1 MWWCVDVFLSYIPFH
16 ASMFFFF
23 FFFSRVLTRFC
34 LLACLLRPPPLFFSF
49 FSFSFSSF
57 FGFLKGQTVF
67 FLGLL
72 HLHQFSGAESPL
84 FGIFRALDLVYAL
97 DGGGGRGRDEE
108 GWVVVL
114 WV

>member
-1 MWWCVDVFLSYIPFH
+1 MYFSLIYLFTLPC
-16 ASMFFFF
+16 FFFCF
-23 FFFSRVLTRFC
+23 FLAGFLRGFAC
-34 LLACLLRPPPLFFSF
+34 LLACLLAAAPPPFFFSF